1 MLPDLALTANEYL
14 KKIKW
19 DVKKTISATIFIDFF
34 FFFFFKSWIKP
45 CYLTEKQLNS
55 IPITEKF
62 LKFLGV
68 TVSFHATKKIQKGGK
83 KTFAALK
90 LSTEK

>member
-34 FFFFFKSWIKP
+34 FFFLKSLIKP
-45 CYLTEKQLNS
+45 CYLTEQQLNS
-55 IPITEKF
+55 IPIMEKF